1 LYSSPARRLAT
12 FQNSW
17 KATRVAATPRDVF
30 GTFFFMILDASCEIS
45 FEANAGIPMIL
56 MLRPRSGY
64 AQWVMREE
72 YAMEPHST
80 VIEYTDDF
88 GNLCQRVVMGPGKF
102 SIRCSCRAQTAD
114 VIDVDPSAGF
124 VLAQDIPQPALQFLL
139 PSRYC
144 QSDML
149 RELASSIA
157 GNLPGGY
164 PQVEA
169 IRRWLHENLKYQY
182 GTSNASTSAVDT
194 AQSKTGVCRDYAHLG
209 MALCRSLNIPARM
222 VVGYLYLLDPMDL
235 HAWFEAFVGGRW
247 YVFDG
252 TQKEPRGNRIAI
264 AFGRDAADVAL
275 VTQFGALNMTSMKV
289 QVNEAR
295 GR

>member
-1 LYSSPARRLAT
+1 
-12 FQNSW
+12 
-17 KATRVAATPRDVF
+17 
-30 GTFFFMILDASCEIS
+30 MILDASCEIS
-45 FEANAGIPMIL
+45 FAAQAAIPLIL

-64 AQWVMREE
+64 AQWIMREE
-72 YAMEPHST
+72 YALTPQT
-80 VIEYTDDF
+80 AVLEYTDGF
-88 GNLCQRVVMGPGKF
+88 GNLCQRVVMGPGEF
-102 SIRCSCRAQTAD
+102 TIRCSCRVNTSD
-114 VIDVDPSAGF
+114 TIDIDPSAGF
-124 VLAQDIPQPALQFLL
+124 VLAEDIPEAALQFLL

-144 QSDML
+144 QSDMMGH
-149 RELASSIA
+149 LANSIV

-164 PQVEA
+164 QQVEA
-169 IRRWLHENLKYQY
+169 IRRWLHENLAYRY
-182 GTSNASTSAVDT
+182 GASNASTSALDT
-194 AQSKTGVCRDYAHLG
+194 AQTKTGVCRDYAHLG

-222 VVGYLYLLDPMDL
+222 VVGYLHRLDPMDL

-275 VTQFGALNMTSMKV
+275 VTQFGALEMKSMKV
-289 QVNEAR
+289 QVNEAQIEA

>member
-1 LYSSPARRLAT
+1 
-12 FQNSW
+12 
-17 KATRVAATPRDVF
+17 
-30 GTFFFMILDASCEIS
+30 MILDASCEIS
-45 FEANAGIPMIL
+45 FEADAATPLIL

-72 YAMEPHST
+72 YALDPQST
-80 VIEYTDDF
+80 VIEYTDGF

-102 SIRCSCRAQTAD
+102 TIRSSCRAQTAD
-114 VIDVDPSAGF
+114 AIDVDSSAGF
-124 VLAQDIPQPALQFLL
+124 VLAQNIPEPALQFLL

-149 RELASSIA
+149 GKLASSIA
-157 GNLPGGY
+157 GALPGGY

-169 IRRWLHENLKYQY
+169 IRRWLSDNLKYQY
-182 GTSNASTSAVDT
+182 GTSNASTSALDT
-194 AQSKTGVCRDYAHLG
+194 AQTKTGVCRDYAHLG

-222 VVGYLYLLDPMDL
+222 VVGYLHQLEPMDL

-275 VTQFGALNMTSMKV
+275 ATQFGALNMTSMKV
-289 QVNEAR
+289 QVNEVKSDAKTIPD
-295 GR
+295 GAPGS